1 MKRGAMENKRKLPMP
16 GEYYRHFKGNLY
28 EVLTVAAHTETEEKL
43 VVYRALYGSHQ
54 DYARPV
60 HMFLSEVDHEK
71 YPEAGQRYRFE
82 KVGDCIHGMEE
93 AFGQEKDAPYRAG
106 EESREQACR
115 QGDDPERAVSAADR
129 DAAVLIR
136 FLNAEGLQEKL
147 EVIRQNRTK
156 IDQRFIDSAA
166 MALDIVIREGDLDD
180 RLRELCRNLQLMS
193 QYESRRL
200 R

>member
-1 MKRGAMENKRKLPMP
+1 MESKRNLPMP

-28 EVLTVAAHTETEEKL
+28 EILTVAVHTETEERL

-60 HMFLSEVDHEK
+60 DMFLSEVDHDK
-71 YPEAGQRYRFE
+71 YPQVTQRYRFE
-82 KVGDCIHGMEE
+82 KVGDCVRGIEE
-93 AFGQEKDAPYRAG
+93 TSCGEKAETVSSAREKDTVSDK
-106 EESREQACR
+106 EEDE
-115 QGDDPERAVSAADR
+115 
-129 DAAVLIR
+129 AVLLR
-136 FLNAEGLQEKL
+136 FLNAEGLQKKL

-156 IDQRFIDSAA
+156 IDERFIDSAA
-166 MALDIVIREGDLDD
+166 MALDIVVREGDLDD
-180 RLRELCRNLQLMS
+180 RLRELCRNMQLMA